1 MNKKEARSILGV
13 SKEASKNE
21 IERKYAIL
29 LKKYRQGVYLNRQEE
44 QDHPDEGTDIHDTG
58 PADNES
64 AAGYNAADPGYD
76 FDLVTEAY
84 NTLMGYEV
92 KVEEEAPGMLASFL
106 KKFNLDEKSLLIS
119 LIIISITSGR
129 IPQLFIAIIIS
140 SFVNRRT
147 MILALR
153 F

>member
-1 MNKKEARSILGV
+1 MKLKENMPSCSRNTG
-13 SKEASKNE
+13 
-21 IERKYAIL
+21 R
-29 LKKYRQGVYLNRQEE
+29 VYLNRQEE

-92 KVEEEAPGMLASFL
+92 KVEGSARHAGFFPE
-106 KKFNLDEKSLLIS
+106 KFNLDEKKTDNFLHYYKYHILPGSL
-119 LIIISITSGR
+119 
-129 IPQLFIAIIIS
+129 Q
-140 SFVNRRT
+140 
-147 MILALR
+147 
-153 F
+153 